1 MAIFEGIGRVGDYAH
16 GVRRKKRTDGEP
28 APVRPAP
35 SAAAVFAAAHRYY
48 HAANGG
54 EPFEA
59 KG

>member
-16 GVRRKKRTDGEP
+16 GVQRKKRTDGEP
-28 APVRPAP
+28 VPVRPAP
-35 SAAAVFAAAHRYY
+35 SAAEVLAAAHRYY

>member
-16 GVRRKKRTDGEP
+16 GVHRKKRTDGEP
-28 APVRPAP
+28 VPVRPAP
-35 SAAAVFAAAHRYY
+35 SAAEVLAAHTYY
-48 HAANGG
+48 HVAHGS